1 MGFWMGA
8 GRIIKGNRVELLFVE
23 RIGKFENNHFKDLRI
38 LGFILIFLIVCGI
51 ILEII
56 ASNDGCGYGD
66 GGGLGCLGYGFAWLG
81 CLFFVGLTIL
91 LSIISYLLA
100 IKKSEVENT
109 VKSIHIDP
117 ESTEIII
124 DSEAHIQTTEIIPF
138 SSVKFAIGAGIPVA
152 MFAIPLLFAI
162 ITIPWNYSS
171 YDGTTDNNIY
181 KLYSFF
187 SMLATCGFITGMI
200 TSLYLIVSK
209 SKSNPGLSWGGVAAI
224 PTMIFLLVIGIMIA
238 S

>member
-1 MGFWMGA
+1 MEGT
-8 GRIIKGNRVELLFVE
+8 
-23 RIGKFENNHFKDLRI
+23 GKFGNEHFKDLRI
-38 LGFILIFLIVCGI
+38 LIFALIFLIVCGI
-51 ILEII
+51 IL
-56 ASNDGCGYGD
+56 ANLADNDGCDLIAGT
-66 GGGLGCLGYGFAWLG
+66 GGLGCLGWGIAWSG
-81 CLFFVGLTIL
+81 WIFFVGLTVL

-100 IKKSEVENT
+100 IKKSKVENT
-109 VKSIHIDP
+109 VISIHVDP
-117 ESTEIII
+117 ENTEIII
-124 DSEAHIQTTEIIPF
+124 DYGVTETIPF

>member
-1 MGFWMGA
+1 MEGT
-8 GRIIKGNRVELLFVE
+8 
-23 RIGKFENNHFKDLRI
+23 GKFGNEHFKDLRI
-38 LGFILIFLIVCGI
+38 LIFALIFLIVCGI
-51 ILEII
+51 IL
-56 ASNDGCGYGD
+56 ANLADNDGCDLIAGT
-66 GGGLGCLGYGFAWLG
+66 GGLGCLGWGIAWSG
-81 CLFFVGLTIL
+81 WIFFVGLTVL

-100 IKKSEVENT
+100 IKKSKVENT
-109 VKSIHIDP
+109 VISIHVDP
-117 ESTEIII
+117 ENTEIII
-124 DSEAHIQTTEIIPF
+124 DSEAHIQVTETIPF

-152 MFAIPLLFAI
+152 MFAIPLLFTI

-181 KLYSFF
+181 ELYSFF
-187 SMLATCGFITGMI
+187 SMLATCGFITGII

-209 SKSNPGLSWGGVAAI
+209 FKSNPGLSWGGVAAI